1 MTEETLE
8 TQVIEDITENTE
20 ETVEETLVDSLEEQQ
35 EETKQNL
42 LTEEQLKERLARQER
57 SLTRK
62 FEKELNEKLSKYQQT
77 ENILQKGLEVSNID
91 EANERLTEFYKEQ
104 GINIPE
110 PQAKQFTDWE
120 INVLAKAE
128 AEEIINDGF
137 DEMEKE
143 ADRLAAIGYV
153 NLNKKEKTIFNTIA
167 ERLVQENN
175 KKDLAKNGIDV
186 EILDNNDFK
195 EFSKKFKTT
204 ENVVEVYNLYKKN
217 VNEKKEI
224 KPIGSMKSNDSNK
237 TKDYYTPEEARKLTI
252 EDYKKDPE
260 LENIIVKSAA
270 IWQSKGL

>member
-20 ETVEETLVDSLEEQQ
+20 ETVEETLVDSVEQQ

-110 PQAKQFTDWE
+110 PQTKQFTDWE

-128 AEEIINDGF
+128 AEQIIEDGF

-143 ADRLAAIGYV
+143 ADRLAAIGFV
-153 NLNKKEKTIFNTIA
+153 NLSKKEKTIFNTIA
-167 ERLVQENN
+167 ERLVVENN
-175 KKDLAKNGIDV
+175 KKELSKNGIDTK
-186 EILDNNDFK
+186 ILEDNEFK
-195 EFSKKFKTT
+195 QFSQKFKAT
-204 ENVVEVYNLYKKN
+204 ENVVDVYNL
-217 VNEKKEI
+217 
-224 KPIGSMKSNDSNK
+224 
-237 TKDYYTPEEARKLTI
+237 
-252 EDYKKDPE
+252 
-260 LENIIVKSAA
+260 
-270 IWQSKGL
+270 